1 MHFSA
6 FWIYHNYGVV
16 RVTIMITPLRDLL
29 VLNDTHN
36 GTFVII
42 LTVIMSVVMVNF
54 FIYFQS
60 YQNDRHSHWYYKTT
74 VNIILVRNHYKVSE
88 VSLSEVIFS

>member
-29 VLNDTHN
+29 VLNDN

-54 FIYFQS
+54 FIYFH
-60 YQNDRHSHWYYKTT
+60 QNDRHSHWYYKTT

>member
-1 MHFSA
+1 M
-6 FWIYHNYGVV
+6 
-16 RVTIMITPLRDLL
+16 RVTIIITPLRDLL
-29 VLNDTHN
+29 VLNDD
-36 GTFVII
+36 GTFFII

-60 YQNDRHSHWYYKTT
+60 YQNDRHSHWYYKTS
-74 VNIILVRNHYKVSE
+74 VNIILVRNHYKVIE